1 MTRKRDVIPN
11 PSEGRVRNLL
21 FARMNRTLPSDAFDP
36 DLDSDLDLN
45 PEGHGFS
52 RADKLTIKSTR
63 LQPLRAGENVNR
75 TLPSDAFGPDLASDL
90 T

>member
-52 RADKLTIKSTR
+52 RADKPPIRSTR
-63 LQPLRAGENVNR
+63 LQPLRGEKGMSFR
-75 TLPSDAFGPDLASDL
+75 IRPKDG
-90 T
+90 

>member
-1 MTRKRDVIPN
+1 
-11 PSEGRVRNLL
+11 VRNLL
-21 FARMNRTLPSDAFDP
+21 FARANRTLPSDAF
-36 DLDSDLDLN
+36 DSDLDLN